1 MEDYDTK
8 VVERLSVKDSD
19 LSKQVQ
25 NINRW
30 NKLSITDQDPEFLEE
45 LNQVISDSSIPDI
58 PDDDTKSDV
67 GKISEAP
74 TNVPNIH
81 DKDIIPSYAYSN
93 MGLGLLWGSDNAL
106 MHALVKRRKLDDDG
120 KPVGT

>member
-1 MEDYDTK
+1 MQYYGTNI
-8 VVERLSVKDSD
+8 VERLSIKDSY

-25 NINRW
+25 NVHRW
-30 NKLSITDQDPEFLEE
+30 NKLSIADQDPEFLEE

-81 DKDIIPSYAYSN
+81 DKNIIPSYAYSN
-93 MGLGLLWGSDNAL
+93 MGLGLLRGSDNTL
-106 MHALVKRRKLDDDG
+106 MHALVKIRNING
-120 KPVGT
+120 Y

>member
-19 LSKQVQ
+19 LSKQVH
-25 NINRW
+25 NIYCW
-30 NKLSITDQDPEFLEE
+30 NKLSITDQDPGLLEE
-45 LNQVISDSSIPDI
+45 LNWVISDSSIPDI

-67 GKISEAP
+67 GKVSEAP
-74 TNVPNIH
+74 TTVPNIH
-81 DKDIIPSYAYSN
+81 DKDIIPSDAYSN
-93 MGLGLLWGSDNAL
+93 MGLGLLRGSDNAL
-106 MHALVKRRKLDDDG
+106 MHALVKRRKLDDYG